1 MLVLT
6 RKAGQNITLG
16 DQIRISVIEI
26 KGRQVR
32 LGIEAPDEMPIHR
45 EEVLLRIQAENQEAA
60 GPSLEDL
67 SQVLDLFSRGQD
79 GGSK

>member
-6 RKAGQNITLG
+6 RKAGQNIAVG
-16 DQIRISVIEI
+16 DKIRISVIEI

-32 LGIEAPDEMPIHR
+32 LGIEAPDEMLIHR

-60 GPSLEDL
+60 GPSVEDL
-67 SQVLDLFSRGQD
+67 SQVLDLFTRRRD
-79 GGSK
+79 GDSK

>member
-6 RKAGQNITLG
+6 RKAGQNIAVG
-16 DQIRISVIEI
+16 NEIRISVIEI

-45 EEVLLRIQAENQEAA
+45 EEVFLRIQAENQEAA
-60 GPSLEDL
+60 GPSVEDL
-67 SQVLDLFSRGQD
+67 SHVLNLFTRSRD
-79 GGSK
+79 GDAK